1 MAESK
6 TFAEDGKEIQWTDD
20 LEAYFASTGER
31 ASCLS
36 WLHKKSESLYSKR
49 RTYIDLPV
57 IVLSSVIG
65 FCTVG
70 STTLF
75 AGNEQLAS
83 IVLGTSSLFV
93 SVLNTTGS
101 YFGWAK
107 RAEGHR
113 LSSIY
118 YGKLYRF
125 ISVELTLPREER
137 LTANEFLKYVKEQY
151 DRLAETSPMVP
162 SNIINMFRK
171 RFHKDKY
178 ADVAKPEETNGLH
191 KIKIVNP
198 LRQSRRTRA
207 ESAGPTPSLHISSN
221 SSSEKDGFDSDDET
235 NSIVMQ
241 NPMLRKIP
249 SFSKNVTSR
258 RNTPMTSKSTPTP
271 NTNKSA
277 TPSALSPQA
286 NNGRTS
292 PRVDSVVIP
301 TI

>member
-70 STTLF
+70 SSSLF

-162 SNIINMFRK
+162 SNIINMFKK
-171 RFHKDKY
+171 RFNKEKY
-178 ADVAKPEETNGLH
+178 AEVAKPEETNGLH

-198 LRQSRRTRA
+198 IRPARPRIS
-207 ESAGPTPSLHISSN
+207 SSNPPSLHISSN
-221 SSSEKDGFDSDDET
+221 SGSEETGFGSDIEDET
-235 NSIVMQ
+235 MVE
-241 NPMLRKIP
+241 NPMIKRVP
-249 SFSKNVTSR
+249 SFSKHVTSKK
-258 RNTPMTSKSTPTP
+258 NTPSIKNTPTTIPTPMTAKS
-271 NTNKSA
+271 S
-277 TPSALSPQA
+277 SRVLSPT
-286 NNGRTS
+286 NRES
-292 PRVDSVVIP
+292 PRIDSVVIP